1 MPESTFDLNQT
12 HELYCELEPVRRRA
26 RDLTGGSIPV
36 KAAREKYLFRTQN
49 ESDAQYELRLKRA
62 VYDNWPR
69 VVLEM
74 RQALLW
80 NRMPTRN
87 LPSPIAEFEKDVDGR
102 GTHADAFF
110 QSVSESADIDGISWV
125 LVDAPRG
132 SGVPEAEG
140 RVLTRF
146 EEAALGLRPRFVHL
160 LAADVLDWD
169 WGSDGQLNYVVIRQ
183 DTVVRPGPGLRP
195 DRILRRL
202 VWTRESWTLYEGEEE
217 RAGQI
222 VTGYRATPGHLER
235 ANAGAPN
242 LGATDS
248 LVWVMKEEG
257 TNDLGVIPIVPF
269 YGIFATDGLG
279 WPVVVDILD
288 HAISI
293 YNKFS
298 DRDVTEFLTNNPI
311 PYVIAP
317 DNPGSLKVNQGNGI
331 YLKSGGALG
340 GGSSPTVALGYL
352 EPSGNALTASRE
364 SERDLISRIFLIA
377 LKQARKATAQVQ
389 SAESIRGEGRV
400 FAASLSATAGR
411 LEDAELLCWGY
422 ALGWKGEVDLA
433 NNEAVKALMPSKTVE
448 YSRDFDDE
456 LLEGTLLNAL
466 AGATRDG
473 LISKRTFLSI
483 LKQGEVI
490 PDSVDVDDELRQIE
504 DDAFAAVG
512 SMPGFGRLGGGAAPP
527 DEGAAA

>member
-12 HELYCELEPVRRRA
+12 HELYRELEPVRRKA

-36 KAAREKYLFRTQN
+36 KKARESYLFRTQN
-49 ESDAQYELRLKRA
+49 ESSEQYELRLKRA

-74 RQALLW
+74 RQAMLW
-80 NRMPTRN
+80 NRMPSRK
-87 LPSPIAEFEKDVDGR
+87 LPAPIAEYEKDVDGR

-110 QSVSESADIDGISWV
+110 QAVSEAAATDGISWI
-125 LVDAPRG
+125 LVDAPRE
-132 SGVPEAEG
+132 SGLEEEG
-140 RVLTRF
+140 KVLTRYD
-146 EEAALGLRPRFVHL
+146 EQALGLRARFVHL
-160 LAADVLDWD
+160 LAADVLDWS
-169 WGSDGQLNYVVIRQ
+169 WGEDGQLEYVVIRQ
-183 DTVVRPGPGLRP
+183 DTVTRPGPGLAP
-195 DRILRRL
+195 QKEIKRL
-202 VWTRESWTLYEGEEE
+202 VWTRQSWTLY
-217 RAGQI
+217 RAVDDRLAGGVANSMQ
-222 VTGYRATPGHLER
+222 AQGHLER
-235 ANAGAPN
+235 VNAGAPSGGGGMGLIWVVEAEGVN
-242 LGATDS
+242 GLGA
-248 LVWVMKEEG
+248 VPV
-257 TNDLGVIPIVPF
+257 VPI

-288 HAISI
+288 HAVSI

-340 GGSSPTVALGYL
+340 GGSSPTVEIGYL

-527 DEGAAA
+527 EEGAAA